1 MMTGSLLLFPADPAA
16 DPPAIADLLAVLAA
30 LGLIGAGCGAE
41 GFLPGS
47 EFARHVVFAGCSPHL
62 VLEPPAD
69 GGAYSQVRVHGPF
82 AAARLLAGDNVAAP
96 RCPACRAR
104 VEDWRER
111 LAGWRADPAS
121 LVDCPGC
128 GRVHP
133 ASRLD
138 WRGNA
143 SSGRVFVEIGNVFPG
158 EAVPGESL
166 LDALHALGSG
176 PWRYAWVRG
185 DGWRPAT

>member
-1 MMTGSLLLFPADPAA
+1 MNGSLLLYPADPAV
-16 DPPAIADLLAVLAA
+16 DPPGTDVLLAALAA
-30 LGLIGAGCGAE
+30 LGLVGARVGADA
-41 GFLPGS
+41 FLPGQAL
-47 EFARHVVFAGCSPHL
+47 ARLVVFAGCSPHL

-69 GGAYSQVRVHGPF
+69 GGAFTQVRLHGPH

-104 VEDWRER
+104 IADWRER
-111 LAGWRADPAS
+111 LAGWMADPATP
-121 LVDCPGC
+121 VDCPGC

-133 ASRLD
+133 VSRLD

-143 SSGRVFVEIGNVFPG
+143 AAGRVFVEIGNVFPG
-158 EAVPGESL
+158 EAVPAEAL
-166 LDALHALGSG
+166 LDALGALGCG

-185 DGWRPAT
+185 EGWRPAT

>member
-1 MMTGSLLLFPADPAA
+1 MTGSLLLFPADPAA
-16 DPPAIADLLAVLAA
+16 DPPPAGALSAMLAA
-30 LGLIGAGCGAE
+30 LGLTGARCGTE
-41 GFLPGS
+41 GFLPGP

-69 GGAYSQVRVHGPF
+69 SGAFSQVHVHGPY
-82 AAARLLAGDNVAAP
+82 AAARLLAGDNVTAP
-96 RCPACRAR
+96 RCPACRVR
-104 VEDWRER
+104 IEGWGER

-121 LVDCPGC
+121 PVDCPGC

-143 SSGRVFVEIGNVFPG
+143 SAGRVFVEIGNVFPG
-158 EAVPGESL
+158 EAVPGEAL
-166 LDALHALGSG
+166 LDALGALGCG

-185 DGWRPAT
+185 DDWRPAT